1 MSAAQTIFK
10 GEKKNVKKRIVTT
23 QYWKQYQRW
32 NIISKNGYYILKNKE
47 TGMVSRLGKWAIP
60 PIIQISRPIRK
71 MALMHNY
78 LHSIWVNHDLAYYH
92 TIFSKLDANKLLT
105 AVGNGITNTNVNIH
119 DNVHNMTQKFYLR
132 KETDGYYI
140 IVHSFSGNV
149 VTLELNTYS
158 YTEK

>member
-1 MSAAQTIFK
+1 MSR
-10 GEKKNVKKRIVTT
+10 NVSLQPNTGSNN
-23 QYWKQYQRW
+23 QRW

-47 TGMVSRLGKWAIP
+47 TGMVLDLENGNTANNTN
-60 PIIQISRPIRK
+60 IQTYQENGSNAQLF
-71 MALMHNY
+71 ALN
-78 LHSIWVNHDLAYYH
+78 LVNHDLAYYH

-140 IVHSFSGNV
+140 IVHGFSGNV
-149 VTLELNTYS
+149 VTS
-158 YTEK
+158 